1 VQLGPRICTS
11 LAKLTITQLFIARS
25 QSAKAEANQAVAEV
39 LSDALPFI
47 MDHTGETIVI
57 KYGGHAMEDATASLQ
72 FAKDIVLLK
81 SCGVNPVI
89 VHGGGPQVR
98 CQLHTNLHA

>member
-1 VQLGPRICTS
+1 
-11 LAKLTITQLFIARS
+11 
-25 QSAKAEANQAVAEV
+25 
-39 LSDALPFI
+39 

-89 VHGGGPQVR
+89 VHGGGPQVC
-98 CQLHTNLHA
+98 CQLFLTVRLPCYGSSSVTGLF